1 MQIRHVIIKVD
12 DQDKALSFYT
22 SIVGFVKRLDFPIG
36 RVRWLTVYSRE
47 GAAGVELVLEPNNFP
62 PALTSQKALYDASFP
77 AAVLTTTDISA
88 EYQRLKSLGVTFR
101 GEPKSIGPVTA
112 VPFED
117 TCGNLI
123 MLVQPAA

>member
-22 SIVGFVKRLDFPIG
+22 SIVGFVKRLDLPIG

-47 GAAGVELVLEPNNFP
+47 GAAGVGLVLEPNNFP

-77 AAVLTTTDISA
+77 AAVLTRPT
-88 EYQRLKSLGVTFR
+88 SL
-101 GEPKSIGPVTA
+101 PSINV
-112 VPFED
+112 
-117 TCGNLI
+117 
-123 MLVQPAA
+123 

>member
-1 MQIRHVIIKVD
+1 MTKIR
-12 DQDKALSFYT
+12 LFTFYT

-77 AAVLTTTDISA
+77 AAVLTTTDIAA

-101 GEPKSIGPVTA
+101 GEPKSIGPVMA

>member
-12 DQDKALSFYT
+12 DQDKGLSFYT

-62 PALTSQKALYDASFP
+62 PALTSQNALYDASFP
-77 AAVLTTTDISA
+77 AAVLTTTGRN
-88 EYQRLKSLGVTFR
+88 ENR
-101 GEPKSIGPVTA
+101 GYGTGHTAHRTGRHGASDDPAPK
-112 VPFED
+112 
-117 TCGNLI
+117 
-123 MLVQPAA
+123 PA